1 MLEFVLVGPVDIPL
15 YKMSQ
20 ESHYMVLCVDPVTNR
35 FFFLSSE
42 GKKVSKTLTGALVKM
57 ATDWQGN
64 NLTVHSVQ
72 SLPEQTSKSTLK
84 KTHNISLMD
93 VFSKDI
99 N

>member
-72 SLPEQTSKSTLK
+72 PPARANQQVHLERDS
-84 KTHNISLMD
+84 
-93 VFSKDI
+93 
-99 N
+99 